1 MLTVKTPDEALEVIR
16 GSFCCIA
23 GEENVPLDQ
32 AAGRVLCKDIYASE
46 YVPGFDRSTVDGYAV
61 RAADTFGCTD
71 AIPAILE
78 KQAGI
83 EMGSG
88 AEPLRQGCC
97 APIPTGGALPEGADA
112 AVMQELAE
120 DYGDGTVG
128 ITKPAAPGMNIIYRG
143 DDVYPG
149 KPVLKRGKVL
159 SARHIGALAAMGM
172 CEVPVYERIRVGIIS
187 TGDELVEVEKTPA
200 AGQIRDVNTAML
212 AALCREMGCDTVEY
226 GIVRDEEKLIGSM
239 LDRALNECH
248 MVLMSGGSS
257 VGEKDAACRIMAARG
272 EILFHGIAMK
282 PGKPTILCKSG
293 KKPVIGLPGHP
304 GATFLV
310 SRLLLPQLLCSIGGR
325 EVRRYPVQARL
336 AEPVSANHGRA
347 QYTAVKLMDNGENVV
362 AVPARGQS
370 GLITNLAYSDGF
382 FCIPRDTEGAAA
394 GETVQVYL
402 YDN

>member
-88 AEPLRQGCC
+88 AEPLRPGCC

-159 SARHIGALAAMGM
+159 SARHIGALAAMGIW
-172 CEVPVYERIRVGIIS
+172 EVPVYERIRVGIIS
-187 TGDELVEVEKTPA
+187 TATNWWKW
-200 AGQIRDVNTAML
+200 
-212 AALCREMGCDTVEY
+212 
-226 GIVRDEEKLIGSM
+226 
-239 LDRALNECH
+239 
-248 MVLMSGGSS
+248 
-257 VGEKDAACRIMAARG
+257 
-272 EILFHGIAMK
+272 
-282 PGKPTILCKSG
+282 
-293 KKPVIGLPGHP
+293 KK
-304 GATFLV
+304 
-310 SRLLLPQLLCSIGGR
+310 RLR
-325 EVRRYPVQARL
+325 
-336 AEPVSANHGRA
+336 
-347 QYTAVKLMDNGENVV
+347 
-362 AVPARGQS
+362 PARCG
-370 GLITNLAYSDGF
+370 T
-382 FCIPRDTEGAAA
+382 
-394 GETVQVYL
+394 
-402 YDN
+402 